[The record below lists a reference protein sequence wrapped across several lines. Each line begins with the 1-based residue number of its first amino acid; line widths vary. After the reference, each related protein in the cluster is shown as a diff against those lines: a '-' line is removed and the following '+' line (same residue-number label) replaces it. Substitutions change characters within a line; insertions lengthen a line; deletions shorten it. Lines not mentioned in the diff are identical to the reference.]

1 MISPEQ
7 VTDYIFSKLCPV
19 SSFYIE
25 TYKNPKKT
33 VLSLPKDSITI
44 SDIDMFVNKMK
55 GIIRKSESC
64 DLEIEGPI
72 DKNTICEW
80 HVTTFHYDIWSAY

>member
-7 VTDYIFSKLCPV
+7 VTDYIFSKLSPI

-25 TYKNPKKT
+25 THKNPKKS
-33 VLSLPKDSITI
+33 VLSLPKNSITI
-44 SDIDMFVNKMK
+44 TAVDMFITKMK

-64 DLEIEGPI
+64 DLKIEGPI
-72 DKNTICEW
+72 DKGNIYEW
-80 HVTTFHYDIWSAY
+80 VVTTFHYDIWSA